1 MNKYTAACIATII
14 IKKQEYSQIRRQSMA
29 DETRVLVLAVT
40 RKGAFIFESDQARQN
55 W

>member
-1 MNKYTAACIATII
+1 
-14 IKKQEYSQIRRQSMA
+14 MA
-29 DETRVLVLAVT
+29 DETRVLVLAGI